1 MATYVQIGSTITV
14 GAGGQAAMEWTA
26 IPNTYTDL
34 VLKISAR
41 TSKSATGSDWIKIA
55 FNGSSANQ
63 TARVL
68 YGEASTASSY
78 SDTSIY
84 SATASNSLTSSTF
97 GSTEFYI
104 PNYAG
109 STNKSVSS
117 DGVSEN
123 NSSSNNYLNLVAGLW
138 SQTAA
143 INQITLTPYTGPNFL
158 QYSTATLYGIK
169 NS

>member
-1 MATYVQIGSTITV
+1 MANTFVQIATY
-14 GAGGQAAMEWTA
+14 TA
-26 IPNTYTDL
+26 PSSVSSIDFSLIPSTYTDL
-34 VLKISAR
+34 VVKVSAR

-78 SDTSIY
+78 SDTLIY
-84 SATASNSLTSSTF
+84 SATASNSLTASTF

-109 STNKSVSS
+109 STNKSLSS
-117 DGVSEN
+117 DAASEN
-123 NSSSNNYLNLVAGLW
+123 NSSSNNYLNMVAGLW